1 MLPFGR
7 KKPAA
12 PASASP
18 PKPETPQAAPVQAPV
33 PAPRPPSSDT
43 PSPLSDT
50 IPPLSDKGHDMT
62 TPTPPKPPVP
72 PAVPGTPLRG
82 DAPRRMD
89 IPGVT
94 PRPPQGLGLPG
105 TPSPLP
111 GTPAPAAA
119 PVAGALPGA
128 ASPTLSRPADPRRL
142 IVGRDIALSGE
153 IGSCDALVVEGSVE
167 AKLPDG
173 RIMEIAETG
182 LFKGSVEIDEADIA
196 GRFDGT
202 LTVRGRL
209 TIRATGRVQGTIRY
223 GVLAVEAGGQLTGEI
238 QVYTAPAKA
247 ADPAPVE
254 LSIPMPVPVTPD
266 TVE

>member
-18 PKPETPQAAPVQAPV
+18 PKPDTPQAAPIQAPV
-33 PAPRPPSSDT
+33 PAPRTPSSDT
-43 PSPLSDT
+43 PPPFSDPPSPF
-50 IPPLSDKGHDMT
+50 SDKGHDMT
-62 TPTPPKPPVP
+62 PTPPKPPIP
-72 PAVPGTPLRG
+72 PAIPGTPLKS
-82 DAPRRMD
+82 DSPRRMD

-94 PRPPQGLGLPG
+94 PRPPQGLGIPG

-111 GTPAPAAA
+111 GSAPAAA
-119 PVAGALPGA
+119 PAAVAGVPATG
-128 ASPTLSRPADPRRL
+128 SRPADPRRL
-142 IVGRDIALSGE
+142 IVGRDISLSGE

-196 GRFDGT
+196 GRFEGT

-223 GVLAVEAGGQLTGEI
+223 GVLAVDAGGQMSGDV
-238 QVYTAPAKA
+238 QVYNAPAKA
-247 ADPAPVE
+247 AAPAEAAPAA
-254 LSIPMPVPVTPD
+254 PAPVPVTPD
-266 TVE
+266 TVG

>member
-1 MLPFGR
+1 
-7 KKPAA
+7 
-12 PASASP
+12 
-18 PKPETPQAAPVQAPV
+18 
-33 PAPRPPSSDT
+33 
-43 PSPLSDT
+43 
-50 IPPLSDKGHDMT
+50 MT

-111 GTPAPAAA
+111 GTPSPATPAAA
-119 PVAGALPGA
+119 PSPVAGALPGA
-128 ASPTLSRPADPRRL
+128 ASTPSRPTDPRRL

-223 GVLAVEAGGQLTGEI
+223 GVLAVEAGGQISGDV
-238 QVYTAPAKA
+238 QVYTAPPKA
-247 ADPAPVE
+247 AAPAE
-254 LSIPMPVPVTPD
+254 LSIPAPVPVTPD
-266 TVE
+266 TVA

>member
-18 PKPETPQAAPVQAPV
+18 PKPDSPQAAPIQAPV
-33 PAPRPPSSDT
+33 PAPRTPSSDT
-43 PSPLSDT
+43 PPPFSDPPSPF
-50 IPPLSDKGHDMT
+50 SDKGHDMT
-62 TPTPPKPPVP
+62 PTPPKPPIP
-72 PAVPGTPLRG
+72 PAVPGTPLKS
-82 DAPRRMD
+82 DSPRRMD

-94 PRPPQGLGLPG
+94 PRPPQGLGIPG

-111 GTPAPAAA
+111 GSAPSAAPAAA
-119 PVAGALPGA
+119 GIPAAG
-128 ASPTLSRPADPRRL
+128 SRPADPRRL
-142 IVGRDIALSGE
+142 IVGRDISLSGE

-196 GRFDGT
+196 GRFEGI

-223 GVLAVEAGGQLTGEI
+223 GVLAVDAGGQMSGDV
-238 QVYTAPAKA
+238 QVYTIPTKAAAPAETAPA
-247 ADPAPVE
+247 APA
-254 LSIPMPVPVTPD
+254 PVPVTPD
-266 TVE
+266 TVD